1 MSISPA
7 ERVWASLQL
16 RTRAIAIPSD
26 LKTGLPATS
35 KYRGKGKSGRMSV
48 NTKPIRSRRDLEILE
63 SGSGAEHEHTQV
75 QWRITGRNRPQH
87 PFVVL
92 AQVKGMKE
100 RWDRKKMQRKGKK
113 KRKMAPVWN
122 LNTPQRTKNE
132 KHVYVESNSVWVCSY
147 STISP
152 SFFWLLW
159 IEVPC
164 GQERILFLSH
174 ALFSYTCSP
183 LFYTLIP
190 HTLPSLLA
198 QHWIALSLM
207 SDWWMK

>member
-1 MSISPA
+1 MCAAGCEHISSWESVSKSPA
-7 ERVWASLQL
+7 ENASNSNSQWPENWL
-16 RTRAIAIPSD
+16 ASH
-26 LKTGLPATS
+26 LKIQ
-35 KYRGKGKSGRMSV
+35 RKGEKWENVSEHEAD
-48 NTKPIRSRRDLEILE
+48 NSRRDLEILE

-190 HTLPSLLA
+190 HTLPLF
-198 QHWIALSLM
+198 
-207 SDWWMK
+207 